1 MFKAFVQPITKFGG
15 VAADLS
21 SPNSESEDEPPPH
34 DIKRNNNGSNLYF
47 INELY
52 IEILIKDWSWC
63 GTPVSNRRP
72 SAWQADA
79 LPTELVPQLRNA
91 NIPLKDK
98 AFNHKKVEES
108 YE

>member
-1 MFKAFVQPITKFGG
+1 MK
-15 VAADLS
+15 
-21 SPNSESEDEPPPH
+21 
-34 DIKRNNNGSNLYF
+34 
-47 INELY
+47 
-52 IEILIKDWSWC
+52 WC

-98 AFNHKKVEES
+98 AFNHKRIEES
-108 YE
+108 YD